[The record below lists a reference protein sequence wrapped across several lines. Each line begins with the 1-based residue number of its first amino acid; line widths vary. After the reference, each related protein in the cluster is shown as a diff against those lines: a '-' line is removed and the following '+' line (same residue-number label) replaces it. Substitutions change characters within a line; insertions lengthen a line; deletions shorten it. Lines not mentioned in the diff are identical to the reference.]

1 MKHLKGYNESIK
13 DYLKPKPIDGVL
25 KKLEKMDKKEK
36 LEYINRYKLWDVLPN
51 ELVRSLLKHYT
62 KDNKLTMIE
71 IHDIDRCYTDEEL
84 IDFYKN
90 KRFPESDMY
99 FGLLEFGVKH
109 KRIGIVKHSLD
120 NGVDVNKEYK
130 IISYKNYGG
139 HNQDFIETDKILEFA
154 SFMGDIDIVK
164 LLLDRDVEIG
174 DSISIAE
181 KRGFM
186 DIVKLLKDWKNTMNE
201 SIKDYLKPKTDEEI
215 QKSLNGLSKED
226 AYLKF
231 LKYELYELTYKLKN
245 DLKYF
250 KISSDDYNEI
260 HDIYEKNLFNTLE
273 KQNIDNVINK
283 NNSRN
288 NYTYETPN
296 LESSIGEI
304 FCLEIRVNGYIYI
317 IDKYSNYITIYMEKI
332 NRYKHYYICP
342 SFKEL
347 LQFLDDFM
355 ITARRIY

>member
-1 MKHLKGYNESIK
+1 MKKIDNFDIFNEKYNNENEIIKKIQSVLSEDLLKSDWKKKISDKDHITKGHCYAATEALYYLLGGKDSGYIPQHGRTEEGTHWW
-13 DYLKPKPIDGVL
+13 LKNKNGKILDPTAEQFYHIGMNPPYNKGIDGGFL
-25 KKLEKMDKKEK
+25 TNYPSKRSQEI
-36 LEYINRYKLWDVLPN
+36 INR
-51 ELVRSLLKHYT
+51 
-62 KDNKLTMIE
+62 
-71 IHDIDRCYTDEEL
+71 
-84 IDFYKN
+84 
-90 KRFPESDMY
+90 
-99 FGLLEFGVKH
+99 
-109 KRIGIVKHSLD
+109 
-120 NGVDVNKEYK
+120 VNN
-130 IISYKNYGG
+130 I
-139 HNQDFIETDKILEFA
+139 
-154 SFMGDIDIVK
+154 
-164 LLLDRDVEIG
+164 
-174 DSISIAE
+174 
-181 KRGFM
+181 
-186 DIVKLLKDWKNTMNE
+186 NE

-260 HDIYEKNLFNTLE
+260 HDIYEKNLFNGLE
-273 KQNIDNVINK
+273 KQNIDNIINK
-283 NNSRN
+283 NDSRN
-288 NYTYETPN
+288 NYAYETPN